1 MFFGGRSPEH
11 DVSIV
16 TGLQALNAIDQ
27 QKFDAFPVY
36 ISPNGN
42 WLCGDLLWDRDNY
55 LPQDSTIEKLDSV
68 TLDVCPN
75 VEGTGRLLRRKRR
88 SFLRTPE
95 PIEFDVALLA
105 FHGLFGEDG
114 RIQGLFEIANVPY
127 TGMRL
132 SASSVCMDKAAT
144 KRALAGTGISVLPS
158 VIIRRPPSGFFP
170 TLSDIERQL
179 SNMSFPA
186 IVKPVHLGSSIGVA
200 KASSLEEVR
209 ASLPA
214 IFRLDEEA
222 LIEPFVQNMV
232 EYNIA
237 VRSEDSEIQTSAI
250 EQPKSAEDLLDFKAK
265 YLSTGGDKTGRK
277 LPGTSSE
284 GMLSLT
290 RTINPELSPGT
301 SAKIREWARICFSV
315 VNGSGAPRIDFLSD
329 GRSGD
334 IWLNEVNPCPGSL
347 GFFLWEA
354 AEKPLLF
361 TTFLTSLIDEAI
373 RLHRAAQ
380 LPQDPTQVEARLFK
394 HP

>member
-1 MFFGGRSPEH
+1 
-11 DVSIV
+11 
-16 TGLQALNAIDQ
+16 
-27 QKFDAFPVY
+27 
-36 ISPNGN
+36 
-42 WLCGDLLWDRDNY
+42 
-55 LPQDSTIEKLDSV
+55 
-68 TLDVCPN
+68 
-75 VEGTGRLLRRKRR
+75 
-88 SFLRTPE
+88 
-95 PIEFDVALLA
+95 
-105 FHGLFGEDG
+105 
-114 RIQGLFEIANVPY
+114 
-127 TGMRL
+127 
-132 SASSVCMDKAAT
+132 
-144 KRALAGTGISVLPS
+144 
-158 VIIRRPPSGFFP
+158 
-170 TLSDIERQL
+170 
-179 SNMSFPA
+179 
-186 IVKPVHLGSSIGVA
+186 
-200 KASSLEEVR
+200 LEEVR